1 VQHALGLSRE
11 EIHWLAR
18 NSFEAS
24 FVTADERRR
33 FIDELDAAVGADES
47 PSPDV
52 GMGEI

>member
-1 VQHALGLSRE
+1 MAVTHARRQAALGG
-11 EIHWLAR
+11 IIW

-33 FIDELDAAVGADES
+33 FIDELDGVVGADAS

-52 GMGEI
+52 GIG

>member
-1 VQHALGLSRE
+1 
-11 EIHWLAR
+11 LAR

-33 FIDELDAAVGADES
+33 FIDELDAAVGADAS

-52 GMGEI
+52 GMG